1 MKQTGLTIQA
11 LSRGLGLLESVAARG
26 GAGALAELC
35 KDVGLHR
42 STAHHL
48 LQTLVVHGYV
58 SQDDASRAYR
68 LGPKVYRLASATWS
82 EAQIAQLALPHLREL
97 VRLTGETANLAIR
110 KDDQAILLE
119 TVDGEG
125 TLRVVDR
132 IGAAR
137 PIHACA
143 VGKVLLAFSPA
154 AEHASIMK
162 GLTLKAQT
170 PRTIVERDKLSRE
183 LVKIRSAGYA
193 LDDEEM
199 ALGVRCIAAPVFALP
214 GQIVAAVGVAGPAT
228 RVTRRTLL
236 KIEKPLSAAVRR
248 LSSRLARIGE

>member
-1 MKQTGLTIQA
+1 MKQPGITIQA

-26 GAGALAELC
+26 GGGALTQLC
-35 KDVGLHR
+35 KDAGLHR

-48 LQTLVVHGYV
+48 LRTLVAHGYV
-58 SQDDASRAYR
+58 TQDEATRAYR
-68 LGPKVYRLASATWS
+68 IGPKVYRLASASWS
-82 EAQIAQLALPHLREL
+82 EAQLAQLALPYLREL
-97 VRLTGETANLAIR
+97 VRATGETANLAIR
-110 KDDQAILLE
+110 KDAEAILLE

-154 AEHASIMK
+154 EEREPIVDE
-162 GLTLKAQT
+162 LKLKPQT
-170 PRTIVERDKLSRE
+170 PRTIVERDKLRRE
-183 LVKIRSAGYA
+183 LAKIRAAGYG

-199 ALGVRCIAAPVFALP
+199 ALGVRCVAAPVYALP
-214 GQIVAAVGVAGPAT
+214 GQVVAAVGVAAPAA
-228 RVTRRTLL
+228 RVTRGTLL
-236 KIEKPLSAAVRR
+236 RFGKPLSAAARR
-248 LSSRLARIGE
+248 LSARLARIGE